1 MSISIVDRDNLLDD
15 ELRPLAE
22 RRLRFALS
30 RFDTRI
36 TRLELVVSDENGPR
50 GGIDKSARV
59 SVSLSRAS
67 DVVVFEQDSDLARCV
82 SRVADKAGRAVA
94 RAIERTHKFDR
105 T

>member
-36 TRLELVVSDENGPR
+36 TCLELVVSDENGPR
-50 GGIDKSARV
+50 GEIDKSARV

-67 DVVVFEQDSDLARCV
+67 DVVVFEQDSDLAQCV